1 MLAPHSAENKSRD
14 LMSDPSIDIL
24 SQFIKKLLSGVLEAA
39 NGADVRA
46 VFVGGS
52 VAGGE
57 AASRVI
63 GSTVEIYSDV
73 DLYVVL
79 GDSADLDEVRHR
91 CRAAGAEL
99 PLRGD
104 GFVFY
109 RAPDVGVYTFEDLA
123 TQPARPGTVG
133 LDSRHMM
140 LFGEKDIPEK
150 AALRIGSN
158 ISHEESLYLLE
169 NRLLEMVVLQSD
181 LEKEDGVD
189 GGYGSFVACKTC
201 LDVVAATLIVY
212 GQFEAGRSDRL
223 RRLQALGMNE
233 DIGWSDAQLDFAG
246 LCDTALRRMP
256 AADWAESVP
265 FELTAAAA
273 VALALHVWK
282 HIAAGFENDWSSTLL
297 RRCRNG
303 EYLRNFRQ
311 FRALN
316 ARCGFKQ
323 RGAMMSGA
331 KLSRYS
337 PVDAL
342 RMSALIHYLNDR
354 DSNKPEIN
362 NVMQSVG
369 QYLDR
374 LTVDCG
380 FDTGNLLA
388 RSAKMYMNL

>member
-1 MLAPHSAENKSRD
+1 
-14 LMSDPSIDIL
+14 MSDPSIDIL
-24 SQFIKKLLSGVLEAA
+24 SRFIKKLLSGVLEAA
-39 NGADVRA
+39 DGADVRA

-57 AASRVI
+57 VACRAN
-63 GSTVEIYSDV
+63 GSLVEIYSDV

-79 GDSADLDEVRHR
+79 GESADLDDVKHR
-91 CRAAGAEL
+91 CRAAGAAL

-123 TQPARPGTVG
+123 SQPARPGTVG
-133 LDSRHMM
+133 MDTRHMM
-140 LFGEKDIPEK
+140 LYGEKDIPEK
-150 AALRIGSN
+150 AATRIGVN

-169 NRLLEMVVLQSD
+169 NRLLELWVLQS
-181 LEKEDGVD
+181 GVD
-189 GGYGSFVACKTC
+189 GKEGVDAGYASFVACKTC
-201 LDVVAATLIVY
+201 LDVVAATLIVN
-212 GQFEAGRSDRL
+212 GRFEAARSDRL
-223 RRLQALGMNE
+223 SRLRALGTDE
-233 DIGWSDAQLDFAG
+233 KIGWSDSQLDFAG
-246 LCDTALRRMP
+246 LCDRAFHKMP
-256 AADWAESVP
+256 DADWAESVP
-265 FELTAAAA
+265 FELTAGA
-273 VALALHVWK
+273 VISLALHVWK
-282 HIAAGFENDWSSTLL
+282 QIAAGLGNDWSSTLM

-303 EYLRNFRQ
+303 EYLRNFRH

-323 RGAMMSGA
+323 RGAMVSGA

-342 RMSALIHYLNDR
+342 RMSALIHYLNNI
-354 DSNKPEIN
+354 DSNKPEID

-369 QYLDR
+369 PYLDR
-374 LTVDCG
+374 LTRECG

-388 RSAKMYMNL
+388 RSAKMYKNL